1 MLYLSVRAIRAI
13 YLIILLEILHYLLA
27 FTAVQDKSAVTLQ
40 FLFRSS
46 VLLPWLHLG

>member
-1 MLYLSVRAIRAI
+1 MLYLSVRAI

-27 FTAVQDKSAVTLQ
+27 FTAVQDKPAVIPQ
-40 FLFRSS
+40 FLFKSS